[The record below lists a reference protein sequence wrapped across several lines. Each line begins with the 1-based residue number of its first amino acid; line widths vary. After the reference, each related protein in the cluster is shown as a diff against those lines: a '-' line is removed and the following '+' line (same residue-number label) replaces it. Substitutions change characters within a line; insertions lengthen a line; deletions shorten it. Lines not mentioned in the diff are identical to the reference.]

1 MKKLTKEKL
10 YEIMDNFVAADSIYR
25 ELLPYLADEQQA
37 EQRTKSEPSRL
48 EVAQDKRERF
58 WMDVWIAVASSSN
71 VTGKDIPTLWANYAL
86 EGYDELIKQSRL

>member
-37 EQRTKSEPSRL
+37 EKQAKPEPSRL
-48 EVAQDKRERF
+48 EVAA
-58 WMDVWIAVASSSN
+58 I
-71 VTGKDIPTLWANYAL
+71 LANGL
-86 EGYDELIKQSRL
+86 GYQYGHANEYLDMADELIKQSRL